1 MAAVVAMSRGGR
13 PWSLKELW
21 EFWKREE
28 GLRFISE
35 GNRFEKVV
43 LGFEGFLLSV
53 WKFFGFVNENFLG
66 LDAKKIHEKKEKK
79 RKKEKEDKE
88 KGRK

>member
-1 MAAVVAMSRGGR
+1 M
-13 PWSLKELW
+13 
-21 EFWKREE
+21 
-28 GLRFISE
+28 
-35 GNRFEKVV
+35 

-66 LDAKKIHEKKEKK
+66 LDAKKIHEKKKEK
-79 RKKEKEDKE
+79 KKEKEDKE

>member
-1 MAAVVAMSRGGR
+1 MRFRSGGN
-13 PWSLKELW
+13 W
-21 EFWKREE
+21 FD
-28 GLRFISE
+28 
-35 GNRFEKVV
+35 KVV

-66 LDAKKIHEKKEKK
+66 LDAKKIREK
-79 RKKEKEDKE
+79 KKEKEDKE